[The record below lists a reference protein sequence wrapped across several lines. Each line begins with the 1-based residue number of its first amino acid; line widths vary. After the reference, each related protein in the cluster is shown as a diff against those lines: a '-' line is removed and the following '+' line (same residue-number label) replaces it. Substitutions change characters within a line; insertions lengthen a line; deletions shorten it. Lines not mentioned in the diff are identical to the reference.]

1 MPIPPEKRAAIREK
15 IKQYPPEVRR
25 EMRRQV
31 FHKLWR
37 KGVVRQKFHATQTRI
52 YEALTRSKEQQFYLL
67 CSRRLGKT
75 YMLLGLAFEQ
85 CLQKP
90 NSRVIF
96 LAPQAKDASDIATDV
111 ALHLLGDYQPKD
123 EFGKEVGDVL
133 HGCPPDLRAKI
144 EFKSQPK
151 EFHFPNG
158 SILRLKGVNAE
169 QADSLRGGAV
179 DLAIL
184 DECGQ
189 MDNLKYLVDSV
200 VMPMTLTTN
209 GRIYFATTPPIT
221 PDHESKLIYDDL
233 FAKGATVKFTILDAP
248 HISDEG
254 KARLL
259 RQLGEADADIPEI
272 LAGRQLP
279 KTTAA
284 LRELFAEFV
293 TDASQRVV
301 PEFTRE
307 ARADIVHV
315 VRPPAYYDTY
325 VAMDPG
331 FNDRTG
337 LLFAYYDFKKGNI
350 CIQAERLLHKAS
362 TTDIANAIGQV
373 EYEIWGV
380 GKGDGDEHKPL
391 LRVSDVDPR
400 LIADLYERHGL
411 VFVAAEKQR
420 SLEAL
425 TLVRSMVLNRE
436 LEIDSSCVNLI
447 HQLENTIWNKKAT
460 DFERTT
466 DGHGDLLA
474 ALKYLC
480 RSINRY
486 HNPFPEGYGRGTR
499 PADEFHSPR
508 RRFWTGNRQ
517 ELDLLGSTPFAKRVK
532 RKRGLD
538 T

>member
-1 MPIPPEKRAAIREK
+1 VPLSPEKLKEIRAK
-15 IKQYPPEVRR
+15 FKTYPPEVQK
-25 EMRRQV
+25 EIRRQASE
-31 FHKLWR
+31 KLWR
-37 KGVVRQKFHATQTRI
+37 KGYVRQKFHRTQARI
-52 YEALTRSKEQQFYLL
+52 HDALTASREQQFYLL

-111 ALHLLGDYQPKD
+111 ALHLLSDHQEKD
-123 EFGKEVGDVL
+123 LRTGEPIGPVFY
-133 HGCPPDLRAKI
+133 GCPPDLRAKI

-221 PDHESKLIYDDL
+221 PDHESKVIYDDL

-248 HISDEG
+248 HISNEG

-259 RQLGEADADIPEI
+259 KQLGESDADIPEI
-272 LAGRQLP
+272 LAGRMLP

-307 ARADIVHV
+307 ARAEIVHV

-337 LLFAYYDFKKGNI
+337 ILFAYYDFKKGNI
-350 CIQAERLLHKAS
+350 CIQAEALLHKAS
-362 TTDIANAIGQV
+362 TTDIANAIGSR
-373 EYEIWGV
+373 EYSLW
-380 GKGDGDEHKPL
+380 GDEHKPL

-436 LEIDSSCVNLI
+436 IEVDSSCVNLI
-447 HQLENTIWNKKAT
+447 HQLENTIWNKKAS

-480 RSINRY
+480 RHVARY
-486 HNPFPEGYGRGTR
+486 RNPYPEGYGRGAR
-499 PADEFHSPR
+499 PSDEFHSPR
-508 RRFWTGNRQ
+508 RRFWAQQN
-517 ELDLLGSTPFAKRVK
+517 ELSLGGSTPFERRV
-532 RKRGLD
+532 RKRR
-538 T
+538 TKA